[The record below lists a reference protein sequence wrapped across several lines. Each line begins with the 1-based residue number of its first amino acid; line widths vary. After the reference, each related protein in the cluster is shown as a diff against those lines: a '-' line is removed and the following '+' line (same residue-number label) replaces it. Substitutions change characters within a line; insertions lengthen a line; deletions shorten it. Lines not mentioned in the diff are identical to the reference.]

1 MRLYDYIMDKVS
13 RCIALAPFMCIIVLT
28 SAIWSCKSIQYVPV
42 ETVKYDSIYINKVQV
57 DSVYHRDSIYVVDK
71 GDTVFLYKDRYIYK
85 YKDRTDTLYVT
96 NTDSIQVPYPVEKEL
111 TKWQQFRMDFGGWA
125 IAAVII
131 IVLIFFGRLVYKLK
145 KWIALSSDVGGFYF
159 K

>member
-28 SAIWSCKSIQYVPV
+28 SVIWSCRSVKYVPV

-71 GDTVFLYKDRYIYK
+71 GDTVFLYKYRYIYK

-145 KWIALSSDVGGFYF
+145 K
-159 K
+159 

>member
-1 MRLYDYIMDKVS
+1 MRLYDYIKDKVS

-96 NTDSIQVPYPVEKEL
+96 NTDSVQVPYPVEKEL

-145 KWIALSSDVGGFYF
+145 K
-159 K
+159 

>member
-13 RCIALAPFMCIIVLT
+13 RCIALAPFMCIIVLVL
-28 SAIWSCKSIQYVPV
+28 AICSCRSVKYVPV
-42 ETVKYDSIYINKVQV
+42 ETVKHDSIYINKVQV

-96 NTDSIQVPYPVEKEL
+96 NTYSIQVPYPVEKEL

-145 KWIALSSDVGGFYF
+145 K
-159 K
+159 

>member
-28 SAIWSCKSIQYVPV
+28 SAIWSCRSVKYVPV

-85 YKDRTDTLYVT
+85 YKDKTDTLYVT

-111 TKWQQFRMDFGGWA
+111 SKWQQFRMDFGGWA

-131 IVLIFFGRLVYKLK
+131 ILLIVFGRFVYKLRK
-145 KWIALSSDVGGFYF
+145 
-159 K
+159 

>member
-111 TKWQQFRMDFGGWA
+111 AKWQQFRMDFGGWA

-145 KWIALSSDVGGFYF
+145 K
-159 K
+159 

>member
-28 SAIWSCKSIQYVPV
+28 SAIWSCCSVKYVPV
-42 ETVKYDSIYINKVQV
+42 ETVKHDSIYINKVQV

-145 KWIALSSDVGGFYF
+145 K
-159 K
+159 

>member
-28 SAIWSCKSIQYVPV
+28 SAIWSCRSVKYVPV

-57 DSVYHRDSIYVVDK
+57 DSVYHRNSIYVVDK

-145 KWIALSSDVGGFYF
+145 K
-159 K
+159 

>member
-13 RCIALAPFMCIIVLT
+13 RCIALAPFMCIIVLVL
-28 SAIWSCKSIQYVPV
+28 AICSCRSVKYVPV
-42 ETVKYDSIYINKVQV
+42 ETVKHDSIYINKVQV

-85 YKDRTDTLYVT
+85 YKDRTDTLYIT
-96 NTDSIQVPYPVEKEL
+96 NTYSIQVPYPVEKEL

-145 KWIALSSDVGGFYF
+145 K
-159 K
+159 

>member
-28 SAIWSCKSIQYVPV
+28 SVIWSCRSVKYVPV
-42 ETVKYDSIYINKVQV
+42 ETVKYDSIYINKAQV

-96 NTDSIQVPYPVEKEL
+96 NTNSIQVPYPVEKEL

-145 KWIALSSDVGGFYF
+145 K
-159 K
+159 

>member
-131 IVLIFFGRLVYKLK
+131 IVLIFFGRLVYK
-145 KWIALSSDVGGFYF
+145 INN
-159 K
+159 

>member
-28 SAIWSCKSIQYVPV
+28 SVIWSCRSVKYVPV

-145 KWIALSSDVGGFYF
+145 K
-159 K
+159 

>member
-1 MRLYDYIMDKVS
+1 MRLYDYIMNKVS
-13 RCIALAPFMCIIVLT
+13 RCIALAPFMCIIVLVL
-28 SAIWSCKSIQYVPV
+28 AICSCRSVKYVPV
-42 ETVKYDSIYINKVQV
+42 ETVKHDSIYINKVQV

-145 KWIALSSDVGGFYF
+145 K
-159 K
+159 

>member
-13 RCIALAPFMCIIVLT
+13 RCIALAPFMCIIVLVL
-28 SAIWSCKSIQYVPV
+28 AICSCRSVKYVPV
-42 ETVKYDSIYINKVQV
+42 ETVKHDSIYINKVQV

-145 KWIALSSDVGGFYF
+145 K
-159 K
+159 

>member
-1 MRLYDYIMDKVS
+1 MKWIYCFLLISVF
-13 RCIALAPFMCIIVLT
+13 C
-28 SAIWSCKSIQYVPV
+28 SCNSVKYVPV
-42 ETVKYDSIYINKVQV
+42 ETVKHDSIYINKVQV

-96 NTDSIQVPYPVEKEL
+96 NTNSIQVPYPVEKEL

-145 KWIALSSDVGGFYF
+145 K
-159 K
+159 